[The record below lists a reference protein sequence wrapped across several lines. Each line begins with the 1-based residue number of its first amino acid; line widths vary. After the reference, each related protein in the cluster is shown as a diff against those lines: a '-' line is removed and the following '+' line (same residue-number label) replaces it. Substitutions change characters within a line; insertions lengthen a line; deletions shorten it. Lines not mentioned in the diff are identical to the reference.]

1 MLRMTLDLP
10 RLGDALPTPAHS
22 DDAIRRLSR
31 RRSCPAQA
39 LSAPGPDDAAVIEMI
54 ALAARSPD
62 HGKLAPWRFVIL
74 SAETRAELGRR
85 LEPFADTQPKP
96 DKARAVLAKLV
107 NPPATVMVVSTPTP
121 DHKVPVW
128 EQELSA
134 GAVCMN
140 LIHAADAMGWS
151 ANWITDWYSY
161 AAEAVGL
168 FGVGEGERIAG
179 FIHLGT
185 AAEPPLERARP
196 DPASLTTRL

>member
-10 RLGDALPTPAHS
+10 RLGEALPTPAPS
-22 DDAIRRLSR
+22 DDAIRRLAR

-39 LSAPGPDDAAVIEMI
+39 LSSPCPDDAEVTKMI

-62 HGKLAPWRFVIL
+62 HGKLAPWRFVVL
-74 SAETRAELGRR
+74 SAETRVAIGRN
-85 LEPFADTQPKP
+85 LEPLAEAQPKP

-107 NPPATVMVVSTPTP
+107 NPPVTVMVVSTPTP

-140 LIHAADAMGWS
+140 LIHAADAYGWA

-161 AAEAVGL
+161 APEAVVL
-168 FGVGEGERIAG
+168 FGIGERERIAG

-185 AAEPPLERARP
+185 AAEPSLERARP
-196 DPASLTTRL
+196 DATALISRR

>member
-1 MLRMTLDLP
+1 MNLDLP
-10 RLGDALPTPAHS
+10 VLGDALPTPERS
-22 DDAIRRLSR
+22 EEAIRRLAR
-31 RRSCPAQA
+31 RRSCPAQTLA
-39 LSAPGPDDAAVIEMI
+39 APGPADAEVDALI

-62 HGKLAPWRFVIL
+62 HGKLAPWRFVVL
-74 SAETRAELGRR
+74 SAKTRAAIGHR
-85 LEPFADTQPKP
+85 LELLAGAQPKP

-107 NPPATVMVVSTPTP
+107 NPPVTIMVVSTPTP
-121 DHKVPVW
+121 GHKVPAW

-140 LIHAADAMGWS
+140 LIQAADAMGWA

-161 AAEAVGL
+161 APDATAL
-168 FGVGEGERIAG
+168 FGAGKGERIAG

-196 DPASLTTRL
+196 DPAALTTRL